1 MSKLPEMPTLTR
13 EALYDLVWTT
23 PLKALATRFHV
34 TSVELAKVCD
44 RLAIPRPT
52 QGHWARLLHKHEIER
67 PALAP
72 LAAGVDESL
81 EFPDEPTSALSPPT
95 IVVSKTLKGA
105 HPAIEQLAKLL
116 GAGGERGV
124 MKTIAHRYQAT
135 FRATPEAQDR
145 ALRIL
150 DALCKWLAAQGHRVT
165 LQEGS
170 DRHRRALVISDSHDS
185 FRISMLEKQVQTA
198 HVPTAKEKADH
209 DQYSWMKP
217 PKFDHKPSGLLTL
230 EFLGLGYSSSC
241 GRWADGKT
249 MLETK
254 LGDIA
259 THAAGVFVRL
269 AAARETRAK
278 ELEVARAA
286 ERQREV
292 ELERAR
298 HQEVLATDLKKMV
311 AQWDESKKIRAF
323 LDAAEAAMA
332 HLDGVAGAREAWL
345 AWARTYADAIDPI
358 NNAARIAKVLT
369 PATPSPHQWP
379 RP

>member
-1 MSKLPEMPTLTR
+1 MPTLTR
-13 EALYDLVWTT
+13 EALYELVWTT

-34 TSVELAKVCD
+34 TSVELAKACD

-52 QGHWARLLHKHEIER
+52 QGHWARLLHKHDIKR

-72 LAAGVDESL
+72 LAAGVAESI
-81 EFPDEPTSALSPPT
+81 EFKDEPSPVPPPPT
-95 IVVSKTLKGA
+95 IVVSKTLKAA

-116 GAGGERGV
+116 GSGGERGTV
-124 MKTIAHRYQAT
+124 KTIAHRHQAT

-145 ALRIL
+145 GLRIL

-165 LQEGS
+165 LQEAS
-170 DRHRRALVISDSHDS
+170 DKHRRALVISDSYDS
-185 FRISMLEKQVQTA
+185 FRISMLEKQIQTIQTA

-209 DQYSWMKP
+209 AQYSWMKP
-217 PKFDHKPSGLLTL
+217 PKFDHKPSGLFTV
-230 EFLGLGYSSSC
+230 EFLGLNYGPSY
-241 GRWADGKT
+241 GRWTDSKT
-249 MLETK
+249 TLETK

-259 THAAGVFVRL
+259 AHAADVFARL
-269 AAARETRAK
+269 AAAREVRAK

-286 ERQREV
+286 ERQRELD
-292 ELERAR
+292 LERAR

-323 LDAAEAAMA
+323 LDAAETAMA
-332 HLDGVAGAREAWL
+332 HLGGSPDARDAWL
-345 AWARTYADAIDPI
+345 AWARTYADAIDPTK
-358 NNAARIAKVLT
+358 NAARIAKVLT
-369 PATPSPHQWP
+369 PAAPSPHQWP